1 MARNKDAYF
10 NLFIDDFLQGVADL
24 TAEEIGVYIVLI
36 CLMYD
41 RDDGMLYD
49 NDQRWAHRN
58 NMSTRK
64 YRIIKN
70 KLLGEG
76 KLCIVQRD
84 TEPFLTNDR
93 VLSEQKTRQTMK
105 DKNANSGR
113 IGGIKTA
120 ENKRKPNKINGTV
133 AAPAL
138 ASGNGEDAAYHLHL
152 QQDKEYS
159 SKRETQFEEFWDAF
173 AYKKGREPALKSWG
187 KIVGYGDALFAQ
199 ILAGAERDAAARPE
213 LIESGGTPKMA
224 QGWITDRRWEDEELP
239 GAVPSSGGYDNSWPG
254 IDTSHDD

>member
-1 MARNKDAYF
+1 MTRGKDSYF

-70 KLLGEG
+70 KLLSES

-84 TEPFLTNDR
+84 MEPFLTNDR

-120 ENKRKPNKINGTV
+120 ENKRKPNEINGTI

-138 ASGNGEDAAYHLHL
+138 ASGDGEGAAYQLHL

-159 SKRETQFEEFWDAF
+159 SKRESQFEEFWDVF
-173 AYKKGREPALKSWG
+173 AYKNGRAPALKAWM
-187 KIVGYGDALFAQ
+187 KISGYSDALFVQ
-199 ILAGAERDAAARPE
+199 IIVGAKRDADARPD
-213 LIESGGTPKMA
+213 LIANGGTPKMA
-224 QGWITDRRWEDEELP
+224 QGWITDRRWEDEVAP
-239 GAVPSSGGYDNSWPG
+239 GFKPSGMPYGGGQPYQG
-254 IDTSHDD
+254 FTDD